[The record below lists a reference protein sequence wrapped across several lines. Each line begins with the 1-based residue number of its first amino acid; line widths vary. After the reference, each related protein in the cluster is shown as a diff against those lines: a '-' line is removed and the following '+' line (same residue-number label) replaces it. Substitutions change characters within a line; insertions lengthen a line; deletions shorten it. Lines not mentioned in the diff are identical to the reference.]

1 MVLMFI
7 VYSNAVD
14 EEIVEAVNRHA
25 PGYTK
30 FLGVHGEGNGDPH
43 LGSHVW
49 PGVNNCVMVAAE
61 NKAVDAISRDVAAL
75 KETFPGIGINIMV
88 AQLKKMI

>member
-14 EEIVEAVNRHA
+14 EEMVETVKRHA
-25 PGYTK
+25 DGYTK
-30 FLGVHGEGNGDPH
+30 FPGMQGEGGSEPH

-49 PGVNNCVMVAAE
+49 PGVNNCMMVAAD
-61 NKAVDAISRDVAAL
+61 NKAVDAISRDVAEL
-75 KETFPGIGINIMV
+75 KEQFQGIGVSIMV
-88 AQLKKMI
+88 TQMKKMM